1 MKQFAMIVAAAF
13 IIIAGSACCRNV
25 ETGST
30 PKQYKLTMP
39 AGLYTMHLYQGAE
52 QYSEVTPRNGIYNI
66 HIPSMGG
73 GYSQCLG
80 IKYNVH
86 NPNEY
91 KILMIKKGSAVYR
104 EYSIREIEA
113 LPEQEG
119 IRELPL

>member
-1 MKQFAMIVAAAF
+1 MKHFSIMIAALCIVISSF
-13 IIIAGSACCRNV
+13 ACCRNV
-25 ETGST
+25 ETGSM

-39 AGLYTMHLYQGAE
+39 AGLYTMHLYRGAE